1 MNKLCY
7 RVIFNKTRG
16 LLMAV
21 SELGRSHSAGMFDG
35 SGPGIAAVAAA
46 RLNPLAFAVLVLSG
60 AQLLALP
67 LARAQIIADP
77 SAP

>member
-21 SELGRSHSAGMFDG
+21 SELGRSHGAAPGADGMATSAV
-35 SGPGIAAVAAA
+35 PPLNAA
-46 RLNPLAFAVLVLSG
+46 RL
-60 AQLLALP
+60 Q
-67 LARAQIIADP
+67 
-77 SAP
+77 